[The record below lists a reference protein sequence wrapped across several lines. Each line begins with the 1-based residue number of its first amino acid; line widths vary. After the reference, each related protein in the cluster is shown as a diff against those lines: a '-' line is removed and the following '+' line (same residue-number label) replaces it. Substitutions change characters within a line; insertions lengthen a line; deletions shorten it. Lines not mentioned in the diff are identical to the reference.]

1 MPAKRSSLKIAQG
14 LEIPVSILEVV
25 RREEMLWIARDAAGM
40 DAFPPCIKNI
50 LQRTGDEKG
59 KHRLGAI
66 LSSFLGQAGWSEPEA
81 GPLWCRAA
89 GGLDERIFL
98 KWFGKMHCPK
108 CATIKKQSKG
118 YPDLGAAEL
127 CICIPNERCPM
138 FEGPVEYACGLLSE
152 EDRRSKGVLR
162 PIKSYYLARIYDWS
176 RGREA
181 EIELSEAEHKD
192 LEKTLLEQAGQRNK
206 MLACTGA
213 KVRGRLRPKFLL
225 QDREG
230 LRRQMLSD
238 IL

>member
-14 LEIPVSILEVV
+14 LEIPVSILEIV
-25 RREEMLWIARDAAGM
+25 RREEMLWIARDAASM

-50 LQRTGDEKG
+50 LQRTGDGKG
-59 KHRLGAI
+59 RHRLGAI

-81 GPLWCRAA
+81 RPLWGRAS
-89 GGLDERIFL
+89 GGLDERIFS

-118 YPDLGAAEL
+118 YPDLGAAKLGICILDEL
-127 CICIPNERCPM
+127 CPI
-138 FEGPVEYACGLLSE
+138 FEGPVEYACGLRFE
-152 EDRRSKGVLR
+152 EDRRSKGILR
-162 PIKSYYLARIYDWS
+162 PIKSYYLARVFDWS

-192 LEKTLLEQAGQRNK
+192 LEKTLLELADHK
-206 MLACTGA
+206 DKILACTGA

-230 LRRQMLSD
+230 PRRQMLSD